1 MRGYRRPMAPQLRR
15 RMSQHLAGLGA
26 LVNVDTEQ
34 PFVAITFADGPDPGS
49 TSAFLEVLRRTNAR
63 ATFFVLAERALRH
76 PELTAQI
83 RADGHE
89 LAVHGWDHR
98 NLATT
103 GPRLPRAAFN
113 YRRDLA
119 LRARDAID
127 PRARWY
133 RPTFDQ
139 HNPAV
144 ARAIRAAG
152 MTPVSWSVSA
162 QDWKPQPATRIAN
175 SVLASVT
182 SGDIVLWHDAIAET
196 RTPAAFDRSQ
206 SLAALDCVLASL
218 SSSMRFVTLSDLV
231 DSGNPVWR
239 VGSAT
244 TRSSGDAPLI
254 QAPIAE
260 PESYRG
266 LPL

>member
-1 MRGYRRPMAPQLRR
+1 MASLLTR
-15 RMSQHLAGLGA
+15 RMTQRLAGLGA
-26 LVNVDTEQ
+26 LVRVATDE
-34 PFVAITFADGPDPGS
+34 PLMAITFADGPDPAS
-49 TSAFLEVLRRTNAR
+49 TAAFLEVLRRTNAR

-76 PELTAQI
+76 PDLMEQI

-89 LAVHGWDHR
+89 LGVHGWDHR

-119 LRARDAID
+119 LRARDAIN
-127 PRARWY
+127 PQARWY

-175 SVLASVT
+175 SVLGSVAD
-182 SGDIVLWHDAIAET
+182 GDIVLWHDAIAET

-206 SLAALDCVLASL
+206 SLAALDCVLAAL
-218 SSSMRFVTLSDLV
+218 SSNRRFVTLSKLV
-231 DSGNPVWR
+231 DSGDPVWR
-239 VGSAT
+239 VGGAT
-244 TRSSGDAPLI
+244 TRSSGDGPLI
-254 QAPIAE
+254 QAPIDE

>member
-1 MRGYRRPMAPQLRR
+1 MAPQLHR

-26 LVNVDTEQ
+26 LISVATDE
-34 PFVAITFADGPDPGS
+34 PFVCITFADGPDPAS
-49 TSAFLEVLRRTNAR
+49 TPAYLEVLRRTGAR
-63 ATFFVLAERALRH
+63 ATFFVLAERALRY
-76 PELTAQI
+76 PDLMERI
-83 RADGHE
+83 RAEGHE

-103 GPRLPRAAFN
+103 GPRLPRSAFR

-119 LRARDAID
+119 MRAREVID
-127 PRARWY
+127 PEARWY

-162 QDWKPQPATRIAN
+162 HDWKPRPATRIADT
-175 SVLASVT
+175 VLGSAT
-182 SGDIVLWHDAIAET
+182 AGDIVLWHDSIAET

-206 SLAALDCVLASL
+206 SLAALDCVLAAL
-218 SSSMRFVTLSDLV
+218 SSRLRCVTLSELV
-231 DSGNPVWR
+231 DSGKPVWR
-239 VGSAT
+239 VGNAT
-244 TRSSGDAPLI
+244 PRSNEPSPLI
-254 QAPIAE
+254 QAPIDEQA
-260 PESYRG
+260 SYPG